1 MTLAVKRRGYTRLRS
16 RLIAELEKTN
26 AVSEANATLAS
37 FDDARHR
44 SVSDGGRFAAAQE
57 DQPGSSDRPKKGDL
71 LVVSEGERVGA
82 IIAPDDVKLGEPPL
96 HAWPKDPKTSVVR
109 NGSRLNEIL
118 VIRLDPG
125 EMDEATRSRS
135 ARGHRSLFGH
145 LYSHRMFCHRLA
157 EVRDGRQRRSQV
169 LLSQFRIQSAGRRA
183 SRVRARAPASAGTP
197 AGNSRR
203 LAHHSCNIRW
213 KGRCSTT
220 RVMGRGRIGFPCP
233 K

>member
-1 MTLAVKRRGYTRLRS
+1 MRCPKQTRRSLLLTTLGTGAFLT
-16 RLIAELEKTN
+16 
-26 AVSEANATLAS
+26 
-37 FDDARHR
+37 
-44 SVSDGGRFAAAQE
+44 GGRFAAAQE

-71 LVVSEGERVGA
+71 LVFSEGERVGA
-82 IIAPDDVKLGEPPL
+82 IIAPDDVKLGQPPL

-118 VIRLDPG
+118 IVRLDPG
-125 EMDEATRSRS
+125 EMDEADPLPLC
-135 ARGHRSLFGH
+135 RGHRRLFGH
-145 LYSHRMFCHRLA
+145 LYAHRMFCHRLA

-169 LLSQFRIQSAGRRA
+169 FLSQFRIQSAGRRA

-197 AGNSRR
+197 AGNSQR

-220 RVMGRGRIGFPCP
+220 RVMGRDRIGFPCP
-233 K
+233 R